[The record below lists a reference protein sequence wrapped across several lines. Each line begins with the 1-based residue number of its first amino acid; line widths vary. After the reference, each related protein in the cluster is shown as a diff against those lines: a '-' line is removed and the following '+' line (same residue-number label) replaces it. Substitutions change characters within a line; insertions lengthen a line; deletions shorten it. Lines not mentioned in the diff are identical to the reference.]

1 MERTKRKPT
10 KRADLIITSDFH
22 LRESPPICRTDDFF
36 AAQTRKLVA
45 LSKLQKEHNCP
56 VIHGGD
62 LWDHWKPSP
71 YLITYAIMHLPK
83 EFWTIFGNHDL
94 PSHSLDL
101 VDKCG
106 INTLEKVG
114 RIKILSGTHWNQI
127 PQEASFLIEDRK
139 VLVWHVMTY
148 QGKKPW
154 PGCTDPESLR
164 LLKKYSEYDIIIT
177 GHNHKPFIEEYENRI
192 LVNPGSLMRQSA
204 DQADFR
210 PRVYLYYADTNEV
223 EPVYLPLED
232 GVVSREHLE
241 RSEERSERINAFI
254 SKLDGEWQAGLSFEA
269 NLEEFFKHNRVRKQ
283 TKEII
288 YKAVES

>member
-1 MERTKRKPT
+1 
-10 KRADLIITSDFH
+10 
-22 LRESPPICRTDDFF
+22 
-36 AAQTRKLVA
+36 
-45 LSKLQKEHNCP
+45 
-56 VIHGGD
+56 
-62 LWDHWKPSP
+62 
-71 YLITYAIMHLPK
+71 
-83 EFWTIFGNHDL
+83 
-94 PSHSLDL
+94 
-101 VDKCG
+101 
-106 INTLEKVG
+106 
-114 RIKILSGTHWNQI
+114 
-127 PQEASFLIEDRK
+127 
-139 VLVWHVMTY
+139 
-148 QGKKPW
+148 
-154 PGCTDPESLR
+154 
-164 LLKKYSEYDIIIT
+164 
-177 GHNHKPFIEEYENRI
+177 
-192 LVNPGSLMRQSA
+192 MRQSA